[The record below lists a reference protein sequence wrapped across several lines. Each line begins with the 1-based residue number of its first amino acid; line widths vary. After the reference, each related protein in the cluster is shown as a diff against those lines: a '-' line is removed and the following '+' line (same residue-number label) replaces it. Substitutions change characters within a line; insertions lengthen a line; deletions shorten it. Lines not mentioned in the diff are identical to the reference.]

1 MNRRDRGAGR
11 GANMRWLMSL
21 AHMEPSPVSRWVAL
35 RAALAIGLPSA
46 VGLALDQSAAAAL
59 VALGALPAIT
69 GDNGGPYRNRAWSIG
84 FTVFGGALGY
94 LLGNLV
100 SGHGLLT
107 SGVMTLLVLIASLVG
122 TFNNI
127 AAVATL
133 QFAVYVI
140 VGASLTSP
148 LPAWLPSVLVGV
160 GGLFGLALTLS
171 GWVVNPVAPERA
183 AVALAYRKLAA
194 MFAAVGTSRTMV
206 ARRDMEAAMTTAYD
220 TVLAARG
227 RAAGPS
233 PRLARLAAQLQ
244 ACTPLTNVALALARA
259 GRALPPECARVMNRL
274 ADRVENDATPDP
286 SDDIATLRRAGMPE
300 LADALAQ
307 ALPLVQGAQAPNADP
322 LATLAPVRPR
332 TPWRVLV
339 RTYRPG
345 PTTVRY
351 LVRLG
356 LCLIA
361 AEAVAM
367 AASLPRSYWVPL
379 IVVVIFKPNF
389 GSVFA
394 RALQSCAGSVVGVA
408 ISATV
413 LAVDNNGIA
422 SLLTVAVLASLLPW
436 SIRRNY
442 GLFSA
447 ILVPILMLLIGALQP
462 GTWAIALA
470 RLVDVGVAA
479 GIVLVV
485 GYLPWIR
492 IERSNLDHAVS
503 AAMDTLAA
511 YLNTA
516 LQPAISDAPLSAAA
530 DTPSDPARSAAQLA
544 NVRTLRTTAYAR
556 LSDLRIAL
564 QRALSEPRLVSR
576 RALAWWPV
584 EVALERVANAISD
597 SALSRPAARAAGPAS
612 SASSASSASPADP
625 ARLARPANAA
635 EVGQLADALHR
646 MSVAVDQGDII
657 PTPPIT
663 VATPALADVAAEIES
678 LRAVLAGPDF
688 AATPRATAPKPTA
701 HQT

>member
-1 MNRRDRGAGR
+1 MFRSSLKHVARN
-11 GANMRWLMSL
+11 ANMRWLMSL

-69 GDNGGPYRNRAWSIG
+69 GDNGGPYRNRALSIG
-84 FTVFGGALGY
+84 ATVFGGALGY
-94 LLGNLV
+94 FLGTLIA
-100 SGHGLLT
+100 GHGLWT
-107 SGVMTLLVLIASLVG
+107 SAAMTLLVLAASLVG

-127 AAVATL
+127 AAVSTL
-133 QFAVYVI
+133 QFAAYVI
-140 VGASLTSP
+140 VGASLTST
-148 LPAWLPSVLVGV
+148 LPPWLPSVLVGA
-160 GGLFGLALTLS
+160 GGLFGLALTLT
-171 GWVVNPVAPERA
+171 GWVVHPTAPERA
-183 AVALAYRKLAA
+183 AVAMAYRKLAA
-194 MFAAVGTSRTMV
+194 MFAAIGTSHTMS

-220 TVLAARG
+220 TVLAAR
-227 RAAGPS
+227 RSAAGPS

-244 ACTPLTNVALALARA
+244 ACTPLTNTALELARA
-259 GRALPPECARVMNRL
+259 GRVLPRDCARVMNRL

-286 SDDIATLRRAGMPE
+286 REDIAALRHVDMAP

-307 ALPLVQGAQAPNADP
+307 VQPLLDGGALSEADAFAGLP
-322 LATLAPVRPR
+322 PARPR
-332 TPWRVLV
+332 TPWRVLA

-345 PTTVRY
+345 PTTLRY

-361 AEAVAM
+361 AEAVAL

-379 IVVVIFKPNF
+379 IVVVVFKPNF

-413 LAVDNNGIA
+413 LALDRNGIV
-422 SLLTVAVLASLLPW
+422 SLLTVAGLASLLPW
-436 SIRRNY
+436 SVRRNY

-447 ILVPILMLLIGALQP
+447 ILLPILMLLIGALQP
-462 GTWAIALA
+462 GSWPIALA
-470 RLVDVGVAA
+470 RLIDVAVAA
-479 GIVLVV
+479 GIVLLV

-492 IERSNLDHAVS
+492 IERGNLDNAVA

-511 YLNTA
+511 YLNTVF
-516 LQPAISDAPLSAAA
+516 QA
-530 DTPSDPARSAAQLA
+530 DPTSRHD
-544 NVRTLRTTAYAR
+544 LRASAYAR

-564 QRALSEPRLVSR
+564 QRGLSEPRLVSR

-597 SALSRPAARAAGPAS
+597 TAWSLHADQAAPSATELAQLAASLHQMSAAVAQGAAMPAAAIAS
-612 SASSASSASPADP
+612 TA
-625 ARLARPANAA
+625 
-635 EVGQLADALHR
+635 
-646 MSVAVDQGDII
+646 
-657 PTPPIT
+657 
-663 VATPALADVAAEIES
+663 PALRDVAAQIEA
-678 LRAVLAGPDF
+678 LRAALAGPDF
-688 AATPRATAPKPTA
+688 AAAPGKAIPDKPA
-701 HQT
+701 NQV

>member
-1 MNRRDRGAGR
+1 MSRPLTRHGAR

-35 RAALAIGLPSA
+35 RAALAIGLPCA
-46 VGLALDQSAAAAL
+46 VGLALGQGAAAAL

-69 GDNGGPYRNRAWSIG
+69 GDNGGPYRNRALSIG
-84 FTVFGGALGY
+84 CTVLGGALGY

-100 SGHGLLT
+100 AGHGLWT
-107 SGVMTLLVLIASLVG
+107 SAAMTVLVLIASLVG

-140 VGASLTSP
+140 VGSSLTST
-148 LPAWLPSVLVGV
+148 LPPWLPSVLVGT
-160 GGLFGLALTLS
+160 GGLFGLGLTLV
-171 GWVVNPVAPERA
+171 GWVINPIAPERA

-194 MFAAVGTSRTMV
+194 LFAAIGTSRTMI

-244 ACTPLTNVALALARA
+244 ACTPLTNAALALARA
-259 GRALPPECARVMNRL
+259 GRPLPPTCARVMNRL
-274 ADRVENDATPDP
+274 ADRVENDREPAPD
-286 SDDIATLRRAGMPE
+286 DDIAALRQAGMPQ

-307 ALPLVQGAQAPNADP
+307 ALPLMQGVKPADVDP
-322 LATLAPVRPR
+322 LDGLTPAPPR
-332 TPWRVLV
+332 TPWRVLA

-361 AEAVAM
+361 AEAVAL

-394 RALQSCAGSVVGVA
+394 RALQSCGGSVVGVA

-413 LAVDNNGIA
+413 LAVDQNGVA

-462 GTWAIALA
+462 GSWAIALA
-470 RLVDVGVAA
+470 RLIDVGVAA
-479 GIVLVV
+479 GIVLLV

-492 IERSNLDHAVS
+492 IERNNLDHAVS

-511 YLNTA
+511 YVNTVFQADAANRHA
-516 LQPAISDAPLSAAA
+516 LR
-530 DTPSDPARSAAQLA
+530 AR
-544 NVRTLRTTAYAR
+544 AYAS

-564 QRALSEPRLVSR
+564 QRGLSEPRLVSR

-584 EVALERVANAISD
+584 EVALERVANAVSD
-597 SALSRPAARAAGPAS
+597 TAWSLPPGQPAPTAAQVGL
-612 SASSASSASPADP
+612 
-625 ARLARPANAA
+625 LA
-635 EVGQLADALHR
+635 QALHAL
-646 MSVAVDQGDII
+646 SVAVANG
-657 PTPPIT
+657 TPPPDAAIT
-663 VATPALADVAAEIES
+663 APTPALADVAAEIEN
-678 LRAVLAGPDF
+678 LRAALTGPEF
-688 AATPRATAPKPTA
+688 AATTPGVRPPHPTS
-701 HQT
+701 HQV

>member
-1 MNRRDRGAGR
+1 MSRPLTRHGAR

-35 RAALAIGLPSA
+35 RAALAIGLPCA
-46 VGLALDQSAAAAL
+46 VGLALGQGAAAAL

-69 GDNGGPYRNRAWSIG
+69 GDNGGPYRNRALSIG
-84 FTVFGGALGY
+84 CTVLGGALGY

-100 SGHGLLT
+100 AGHGLWT
-107 SGVMTLLVLIASLVG
+107 SAAMTVLVLIASLVG

-140 VGASLTSP
+140 VGSSLTST
-148 LPAWLPSVLVGV
+148 LPPWLPSVLVGT
-160 GGLFGLALTLS
+160 GGLFGLGLTLV
-171 GWVVNPVAPERA
+171 GWVINPIAPERA

-194 MFAAVGTSRTMV
+194 LFAAIGTSRTMI

-244 ACTPLTNVALALARA
+244 ACTPLTNAALALARA
-259 GRALPPECARVMNRL
+259 GRPLPPTCARVMNHL
-274 ADRVENDATPDP
+274 ADRVENDREPAPD
-286 SDDIATLRRAGMPE
+286 DDIAALRQAGMPQ

-307 ALPLVQGAQAPNADP
+307 ALPLMQGVKPADVDP
-322 LATLAPVRPR
+322 LDGLTPAPPR
-332 TPWRVLV
+332 TPWRVLA

-361 AEAVAM
+361 AEAVAL

-394 RALQSCAGSVVGVA
+394 RALQSCGGSVVGVA

-413 LAVDNNGIA
+413 LAVDQNGVA

-462 GTWAIALA
+462 GSWAIALA
-470 RLVDVGVAA
+470 RLIDVGVAA
-479 GIVLVV
+479 GIVLLV

-492 IERSNLDHAVS
+492 IERNNLDHAVS

-511 YLNTA
+511 YVNTVFQADAANRHA
-516 LQPAISDAPLSAAA
+516 LR
-530 DTPSDPARSAAQLA
+530 AR
-544 NVRTLRTTAYAR
+544 AYAS

-564 QRALSEPRLVSR
+564 QRGLSEPRLVSR

-584 EVALERVANAISD
+584 EVALERVANAVSD
-597 SALSRPAARAAGPAS
+597 AAWSLPPGQPAPTAAQVGL
-612 SASSASSASPADP
+612 
-625 ARLARPANAA
+625 LA
-635 EVGQLADALHR
+635 QALHAL
-646 MSVAVDQGDII
+646 SVAVANG
-657 PTPPIT
+657 TPPPDAAIT
-663 VATPALADVAAEIES
+663 APTPALADVAAEIEN
-678 LRAVLAGPDF
+678 LRAALTGPEF
-688 AATPRATAPKPTA
+688 AATTPGARPPHPTS
-701 HQT
+701 HQV

>member
-1 MNRRDRGAGR
+1 MFRSSMKHAARGS
-11 GANMRWLMSL
+11 NMRWLMSL

-69 GDNGGPYRNRAWSIG
+69 GDNGGPYRNRALSIG
-84 FTVFGGALGY
+84 STVFGGALGY
-94 LLGNLV
+94 FLGTMI
-100 SGHGLLT
+100 SGHGLWT
-107 SGVMTLLVLIASLVG
+107 SAAMTLLVLAASLVG

-140 VGASLTSP
+140 VGSSLTST
-148 LPAWLPSVLVGV
+148 LPPWLPSVLVGA
-160 GGLFGLALTLS
+160 GGLFGLALTLT
-171 GWVVNPVAPERA
+171 GWVVNPIAPERA
-183 AVALAYRKLAA
+183 AVAMAYRKLAA
-194 MFAAVGTSRTMV
+194 MFAAIGTSRTMS
-206 ARRDMEAAMTTAYD
+206 ARRDMEAAMTSAYD

-227 RAAGPS
+227 GAAGPS

-244 ACTPLTNVALALARA
+244 ACTPLTNAALALARA
-259 GRALPPECARVMNRL
+259 GRVLPQDCARVMNRL

-286 SDDIATLRRAGMPE
+286 RDDIATLRQAGME
-300 LADALAQ
+300 QLADALAQ
-307 ALPLVQGAQAPNADP
+307 VQPLLDGGTLSEVDAFAGLPPA
-322 LATLAPVRPR
+322 RPR
-332 TPWRVLV
+332 TPWRVLA

-345 PTTVRY
+345 PTTLRY

-361 AEAVAM
+361 AEAVAL

-379 IVVVIFKPNF
+379 IVVVVFKPNF

-413 LAVDNNGIA
+413 LALDRNGIV
-422 SLLTVAVLASLLPW
+422 SLLTVAALASLLPW
-436 SIRRNY
+436 SVRRNY

-447 ILVPILMLLIGALQP
+447 ILLPILMLLIGALQP
-462 GTWAIALA
+462 GSWPIALA
-470 RLVDVGVAA
+470 RLIDVGVAA
-479 GIVLVV
+479 AIVLLV

-492 IERSNLDHAVS
+492 IERSNLDNAVA

-511 YLNTA
+511 YLNTVF
-516 LQPAISDAPLSAAA
+516 QA
-530 DTPSDPARSAAQLA
+530 DPNGRHD
-544 NVRTLRTTAYAR
+544 LRASAYAR

-564 QRALSEPRLVSR
+564 QRGLSEPRLVSR

-597 SALSRPAARAAGPAS
+597 TAWARPEDQAPPAAAELAQLAAS
-612 SASSASSASPADP
+612 LHQMSAAVAQGAAVPSAAIASP
-625 ARLARPANAA
+625 
-635 EVGQLADALHR
+635 
-646 MSVAVDQGDII
+646 S
-657 PTPPIT
+657 
-663 VATPALADVAAEIES
+663 PALRDVAAQLEA
-678 LRAVLAGPDF
+678 LRAALAGPDF
-688 AATPRATAPKPTA
+688 AAAPGKALPDKPA
-701 HQT
+701 NQV

>member
-1 MNRRDRGAGR
+1 MSRSFLTRGAR
-11 GANMRWLMSL
+11 SSNMRWLMSL

-69 GDNGGPYRNRAWSIG
+69 GDNGGPYRNRALSIG
-84 FTVFGGALGY
+84 STVFGGALGY

-100 SGHGLLT
+100 AGHGLWT
-107 SGVMTLLVLIASLVG
+107 SAAMTLLVLIASLIG

-140 VGASLTSP
+140 VGASLTST
-148 LPAWLPSVLVGV
+148 LPPWMPSVLVGA

-171 GWVVNPVAPERA
+171 GWVVNPIAPERA

-194 MFAAVGTSRTMV
+194 MFAAIGTSRTMV

-227 RAAGPS
+227 RAMGPS

-244 ACTPLTNVALALARA
+244 ACTPLTNAALALARA
-259 GRALPPECARVMNRL
+259 GRVLPPECARVMNRL
-274 ADRVENDATPDP
+274 ADRVENDAEPDP
-286 SDDIATLRRAGMPE
+286 GDDIAALRLANMPQ

-307 ALPLVQGAQAPNADP
+307 ALPLLDGAKPVNPDP
-322 LATLAPVRPR
+322 LAGLAPVRPR
-332 TPWRVLV
+332 TPWRVLA

-351 LVRLG
+351 LIRLA

-394 RALQSCAGSVVGVA
+394 RALQSCGGSVVGVA

-413 LAVDNNGIA
+413 LAVDQSGVA
-422 SLLTVAVLASLLPW
+422 SLLTVAALAALLPW

-462 GTWAIALA
+462 GTWTIALA

-503 AAMDTLAA
+503 ASMDTLAA
-511 YLNTA
+511 YLNTVFQA
-516 LQPAISDAPLSAAA
+516 
-530 DTPSDPARSAAQLA
+530 DPANRHD
-544 NVRTLRTTAYAR
+544 LRARAYAR

-564 QRALSEPRLVSR
+564 QRGLSEPRLVSR

-597 SALSRPAARAAGPAS
+597 TAWSWPEGQTPPS
-612 SASSASSASPADP
+612 
-625 ARLARPANAA
+625 AA
-635 EVGQLADALHR
+635 EVAQLADALHA
-646 MSVAVDQGDII
+646 MSVAVDQG
-657 PTPPIT
+657 
-663 VATPALADVAAEIES
+663 VATPVTAVTAPSPALADVAAEIEA

-688 AATPRATAPKPTA
+688 AAAPGAGAPKHPV
-701 HQT
+701 HQV

>member
-1 MNRRDRGAGR
+1 MSRPLTRHGAR

-35 RAALAIGLPSA
+35 RAALAIGLPCA
-46 VGLALDQSAAAAL
+46 VGLALGQGAAAAL

-69 GDNGGPYRNRAWSIG
+69 GDNGGPYRNRALSIG
-84 FTVFGGALGY
+84 CTVLGGALGY

-100 SGHGLLT
+100 AGHGLWT
-107 SGVMTLLVLIASLVG
+107 SAAMTVLVLIASLVG

-140 VGASLTSP
+140 VGSSLTST
-148 LPAWLPSVLVGV
+148 LPPWLPSVLVGT
-160 GGLFGLALTLS
+160 GGLFGLGLTLV
-171 GWVVNPVAPERA
+171 GWVINPIAPERA

-194 MFAAVGTSRTMV
+194 LFSAIGTSRTMI

-244 ACTPLTNVALALARA
+244 ACTPLTNAALALARA
-259 GRALPPECARVMNRL
+259 GRPLPPTCARVMNHL
-274 ADRVENDATPDP
+274 ADRVENDREPAPD
-286 SDDIATLRRAGMPE
+286 DDIAALRQAGMPQ

-307 ALPLVQGAQAPNADP
+307 ALPLMQGVKPADVDP
-322 LATLAPVRPR
+322 LDGLTPAPPR
-332 TPWRVLV
+332 TPWRVLA

-361 AEAVAM
+361 AEAVAL

-394 RALQSCAGSVVGVA
+394 RALQSCGGSVVGVA

-413 LAVDNNGIA
+413 LAVDQNGVA

-462 GTWAIALA
+462 GSWAIALA
-470 RLVDVGVAA
+470 RLIDVGVAA
-479 GIVLVV
+479 GIVLLV

-492 IERSNLDHAVS
+492 IERNNLDHAVS

-511 YLNTA
+511 YVNTVFQADAANRHA
-516 LQPAISDAPLSAAA
+516 LR
-530 DTPSDPARSAAQLA
+530 AR
-544 NVRTLRTTAYAR
+544 AYAS

-564 QRALSEPRLVSR
+564 QRGLSEPRLVSR

-584 EVALERVANAISD
+584 EVALERVANAVSD
-597 SALSRPAARAAGPAS
+597 TAWSLPPGQPAPTAAQVGL
-612 SASSASSASPADP
+612 
-625 ARLARPANAA
+625 LA
-635 EVGQLADALHR
+635 QALHAL
-646 MSVAVDQGDII
+646 SVAVANG
-657 PTPPIT
+657 TPPPDAAIT
-663 VATPALADVAAEIES
+663 APTPALADVAAEIEN
-678 LRAVLAGPDF
+678 LRAALTGPEF
-688 AATPRATAPKPTA
+688 AATTPGARLPHPTS
-701 HQT
+701 HQV

>member
-1 MNRRDRGAGR
+1 MSRPLTRHGAR

-35 RAALAIGLPSA
+35 RAALAIGLPCA
-46 VGLALDQSAAAAL
+46 VGLALGQGAAAAL

-69 GDNGGPYRNRAWSIG
+69 GDNGGPYRNRALSIG
-84 FTVFGGALGY
+84 CTVLGGALGY

-100 SGHGLLT
+100 AGHGLWT
-107 SGVMTLLVLIASLVG
+107 SAAMTVLVLIASLIG

-140 VGASLTSP
+140 VGSSLTST
-148 LPAWLPSVLVGV
+148 LPPWLPSVLVGT
-160 GGLFGLALTLS
+160 GGLFGLGLTLV
-171 GWVVNPVAPERA
+171 GWVINPIAPERA

-194 MFAAVGTSRTMV
+194 LFAAIGTSRTMI

-244 ACTPLTNVALALARA
+244 ACTPLTNAALALARA
-259 GRALPPECARVMNRL
+259 GRPLPPTCARVMNHL
-274 ADRVENDATPDP
+274 ADRVENDREPAPD
-286 SDDIATLRRAGMPE
+286 DDIAALRQAGMPQ

-307 ALPLVQGAQAPNADP
+307 ALPLMQGVKPADVDP
-322 LATLAPVRPR
+322 LDGLTPAPPR
-332 TPWRVLV
+332 TPWRVLA

-361 AEAVAM
+361 AEAVAL

-394 RALQSCAGSVVGVA
+394 RALQSCGGSVVGVA

-413 LAVDNNGIA
+413 LAVDQNGVA

-462 GTWAIALA
+462 GSWAIALA
-470 RLVDVGVAA
+470 RLIDVGVAA
-479 GIVLVV
+479 GIVLLV

-492 IERSNLDHAVS
+492 IERNNLDHAVS

-511 YLNTA
+511 YVNTVFQADAANRHA
-516 LQPAISDAPLSAAA
+516 LR
-530 DTPSDPARSAAQLA
+530 AR
-544 NVRTLRTTAYAR
+544 AYAS

-564 QRALSEPRLVSR
+564 QRGLSEPRLVSR

-584 EVALERVANAISD
+584 EVALERVANAVSD
-597 SALSRPAARAAGPAS
+597 TAWSLPPGQPAPTAAQVGL
-612 SASSASSASPADP
+612 
-625 ARLARPANAA
+625 LA
-635 EVGQLADALHR
+635 QALHAL
-646 MSVAVDQGDII
+646 SVAVANG
-657 PTPPIT
+657 TPPPDAAIT
-663 VATPALADVAAEIES
+663 APTPALADVAAEIEN
-678 LRAVLAGPDF
+678 LRAALTGPEF
-688 AATPRATAPKPTA
+688 AVTTPGVRPPHPTS
-701 HQT
+701 HQV

>member
-1 MNRRDRGAGR
+1 MKHLARGS
-11 GANMRWLMSL
+11 NMRWLMSL

-69 GDNGGPYRNRAWSIG
+69 GDNGGPYRNRALSIG
-84 FTVFGGALGY
+84 STVFGGALGY
-94 LLGNLV
+94 FLGVLV
-100 SGHGLLT
+100 AGHGLWT
-107 SGVMTLLVLIASLVG
+107 SAAMTLLVLAASLVG

-140 VGASLTSP
+140 VGASLTTT
-148 LPAWLPSVLVGV
+148 LPPWLPSVLVGA

-171 GWVVNPVAPERA
+171 GWVVNPIAPERA
-183 AVALAYRKLAA
+183 AVAMAYRKLAA
-194 MFAAVGTSRTMV
+194 MFAAIGTSRTMS

-220 TVLAARG
+220 TVLAAR
-227 RAAGPS
+227 RAAAGPS

-244 ACTPLTNVALALARA
+244 ACTPLTNAALALARA
-259 GRALPPECARVMNRL
+259 GRALPRDCARVMNRL

-286 SDDIATLRRAGMPE
+286 REDIATLRQAGMDQ
-300 LADALAQ
+300 LADALTQVQPLLDGGKLSEAD
-307 ALPLVQGAQAPNADP
+307 AFAGLPPA
-322 LATLAPVRPR
+322 RPR
-332 TPWRVLV
+332 TPWRVLA

-345 PTTVRY
+345 PTTLRY

-356 LCLIA
+356 LCLVA
-361 AEAVAM
+361 AEAVAL

-379 IVVVIFKPNF
+379 IVVVVFKPNF

-413 LAVDNNGIA
+413 LALDRNGIV
-422 SLLTVAVLASLLPW
+422 SLLTVAALASLLPW
-436 SIRRNY
+436 SVRRNY

-447 ILVPILMLLIGALQP
+447 ILLPILMLLIGALQP
-462 GTWAIALA
+462 GSWPIALA
-470 RLVDVGVAA
+470 RLIDVGVAA
-479 GIVLVV
+479 GIVLLV

-492 IERSNLDHAVS
+492 IERGNLDNAVA

-511 YLNTA
+511 YLNTVFQA
-516 LQPAISDAPLSAAA
+516 
-530 DTPSDPARSAAQLA
+530 DPASRHD
-544 NVRTLRTTAYAR
+544 LRASAYAR

-564 QRALSEPRLVSR
+564 QRGLSEPRLVSH

-597 SALSRPAARAAGPAS
+597 TAWSLPAGQPAPTPAELAQLAASLHQMSAAVAQGEAMPSAAI
-612 SASSASSASPADP
+612 ASP
-625 ARLARPANAA
+625 
-635 EVGQLADALHR
+635 
-646 MSVAVDQGDII
+646 S
-657 PTPPIT
+657 
-663 VATPALADVAAEIES
+663 PALRDVAAQLEA
-678 LRAVLAGPDF
+678 LRAALAGPDF
-688 AATPRATAPKPTA
+688 AAEPGKAAPDKSPN
-701 HQT
+701 QV

>member
-1 MNRRDRGAGR
+1 VSRPLTRHGAR

-35 RAALAIGLPSA
+35 RAALAIGLPCA
-46 VGLALDQSAAAAL
+46 VGLALGQGAAAAL

-69 GDNGGPYRNRAWSIG
+69 GDNGGPYRNRALSIG
-84 FTVFGGALGY
+84 CTVLGGALGY

-100 SGHGLLT
+100 AGHGLWT
-107 SGVMTLLVLIASLVG
+107 SAAMTVLVLIASLIG

-140 VGASLTSP
+140 VGSSLTST
-148 LPAWLPSVLVGV
+148 LPPWLPSVLVGT
-160 GGLFGLALTLS
+160 GGLFGLGLTLV
-171 GWVVNPVAPERA
+171 GWVINPIAPERA

-194 MFAAVGTSRTMV
+194 LFAAIGTSRTMI

-244 ACTPLTNVALALARA
+244 ACTPLTNAALALARA
-259 GRALPPECARVMNRL
+259 GRPLPPTCARVMNRL
-274 ADRVENDATPDP
+274 ADRVENDREPAPD
-286 SDDIATLRRAGMPE
+286 DDIAALRQAGMPQ

-307 ALPLVQGAQAPNADP
+307 ALPLMQGVKPADVDP
-322 LATLAPVRPR
+322 LDGLTPAPPR
-332 TPWRVLV
+332 TPWRVLA

-361 AEAVAM
+361 AEAVAL

-394 RALQSCAGSVVGVA
+394 RALQSCGGSVVGVA

-413 LAVDNNGIA
+413 LAVDQNGVA

-462 GTWAIALA
+462 GSWAIALA
-470 RLVDVGVAA
+470 RLIDVGVAA
-479 GIVLVV
+479 GIVLLV

-492 IERSNLDHAVS
+492 IERNNLDHAVS

-511 YLNTA
+511 YVNTVFQADAANRHA
-516 LQPAISDAPLSAAA
+516 LR
-530 DTPSDPARSAAQLA
+530 AR
-544 NVRTLRTTAYAR
+544 AYAS

-564 QRALSEPRLVSR
+564 QRGLSEPRLVSR

-584 EVALERVANAISD
+584 EVALERVANAVSD
-597 SALSRPAARAAGPAS
+597 TAWSLPPGQPAPTAAQVGL
-612 SASSASSASPADP
+612 
-625 ARLARPANAA
+625 LA
-635 EVGQLADALHR
+635 QALHAL
-646 MSVAVDQGDII
+646 SVAVANG
-657 PTPPIT
+657 TPPPDAAIT
-663 VATPALADVAAEIES
+663 APTPALADVAAEIEN
-678 LRAVLAGPDF
+678 LRAALTGPEF
-688 AATPRATAPKPTA
+688 AVTTPGVRPPHPTS
-701 HQT
+701 HQV

>member
-1 MNRRDRGAGR
+1 MFRSSLKHAARN
-11 GANMRWLMSL
+11 ANMRWLMSL

-69 GDNGGPYRNRAWSIG
+69 GDNGGPYRNRALSIG
-84 FTVFGGALGY
+84 ATVFGGALGY
-94 LLGNLV
+94 FLGTLIA
-100 SGHGLLT
+100 GHGLWT
-107 SGVMTLLVLIASLVG
+107 SAAMTLLVLAASLVG

-127 AAVATL
+127 AAVSTL
-133 QFAVYVI
+133 QFAAYVI
-140 VGASLTSP
+140 VGASLTST
-148 LPAWLPSVLVGV
+148 LPPWLPSVLVGA
-160 GGLFGLALTLS
+160 GGLFGLALTLT
-171 GWVVNPVAPERA
+171 GWVVHPTAPERA
-183 AVALAYRKLAA
+183 AVAMAYRKLAA
-194 MFAAVGTSRTMV
+194 MFAAIGTSHTMS

-220 TVLAARG
+220 TVLAAR
-227 RAAGPS
+227 RSAAGPS

-244 ACTPLTNVALALARA
+244 ACTPLTNTALELARA
-259 GRALPPECARVMNRL
+259 GRVLPRDCARVMNRL

-286 SDDIATLRRAGMPE
+286 REDIAALRHVDMAP

-307 ALPLVQGAQAPNADP
+307 VQPLLDGGALSEADAFAGLP
-322 LATLAPVRPR
+322 PARPR
-332 TPWRVLV
+332 TPWRVLA

-345 PTTVRY
+345 PTTLRY

-361 AEAVAM
+361 AEAVAL

-379 IVVVIFKPNF
+379 IVVVVFKPNF

-413 LAVDNNGIA
+413 LALDRNGIV
-422 SLLTVAVLASLLPW
+422 SLLTVAGLASLLPW
-436 SIRRNY
+436 SVRRNY

-447 ILVPILMLLIGALQP
+447 ILLPILMLLIGALQP
-462 GTWAIALA
+462 GSWPIALA
-470 RLVDVGVAA
+470 RLIDVAVAA
-479 GIVLVV
+479 GIVLLV

-492 IERSNLDHAVS
+492 IERGNLDNAVA

-511 YLNTA
+511 YLNTVF
-516 LQPAISDAPLSAAA
+516 QA
-530 DTPSDPARSAAQLA
+530 DPTSRHD
-544 NVRTLRTTAYAR
+544 LRASAYAR

-564 QRALSEPRLVSR
+564 QRGLSEPRLVSR

-597 SALSRPAARAAGPAS
+597 TAWSLPADQAAPSAAELAQLAASLHQMSAAVAQGAAMPAAAI
-612 SASSASSASPADP
+612 ASPA
-625 ARLARPANAA
+625 
-635 EVGQLADALHR
+635 
-646 MSVAVDQGDII
+646 
-657 PTPPIT
+657 
-663 VATPALADVAAEIES
+663 PALRDVAAQIEA
-678 LRAVLAGPDF
+678 LRAALAGPDF
-688 AATPRATAPKPTA
+688 AAAPGKAIPDKPA
-701 HQT
+701 NQV

>member
-1 MNRRDRGAGR
+1 MSRPLNRRGAR
-11 GANMRWLMSL
+11 TSNMRWLMSL

-69 GDNGGPYRNRAWSIG
+69 GDNGGPYRNRALSIG
-84 FTVFGGALGY
+84 STVFGGALGY

-100 SGHGLLT
+100 AGHGLLT
-107 SGVMTLLVLIASLVG
+107 SAAMTVLVLIASLVG

-148 LPAWLPSVLVGV
+148 LPPWMPSLLVGV

-171 GWVVNPVAPERA
+171 GWVVNPIAPERA

-194 MFAAVGTSRTMV
+194 MFAAIGTSRTMA

-233 PRLARLAAQLQ
+233 PRLSRLAAQLQ
-244 ACTPLTNVALALARA
+244 ACTPLTNAALSLARA
-259 GRALPPECARVMNRL
+259 GRVLPPACARVMNRL
-274 ADRVENDATPDP
+274 ADRVENDADPDP
-286 SDDIATLRRAGMPE
+286 GDDIAALRRADMPQ

-307 ALPLVQGAQAPNADP
+307 ALPLLDGAKPPDTDP
-322 LATLAPVRPR
+322 LSALTPVRPR

-351 LVRLG
+351 LIRLG
-356 LCLIA
+356 LCLVA
-361 AEAVAM
+361 AEAVAL

-394 RALQSCAGSVVGVA
+394 RALQSCGGSVVGVA

-413 LAVDNNGIA
+413 LAVDRSGIA
-422 SLLTVAVLASLLPW
+422 SLLTVALLASLLPW

-479 GIVLVV
+479 GIVLLV

-492 IERSNLDHAVS
+492 IERHNLDHAVS

-511 YLNTA
+511 YLNTVFQA
-516 LQPAISDAPLSAAA
+516 TPASRHS
-530 DTPSDPARSAAQLA
+530 
-544 NVRTLRTTAYAR
+544 LRASAYAR

-564 QRALSEPRLVSR
+564 QRGLSEPRLVSR

-597 SALSRPAARAAGPAS
+597 TAWSLPAGQAAPSAAQVAA
-612 SASSASSASPADP
+612 
-625 ARLARPANAA
+625 LA
-635 EVGQLADALHR
+635 EMLHA
-646 MSVAVDQGDII
+646 MSVAVEHGAPVSADAI
-657 PTPPIT
+657 TPPS
-663 VATPALADVAAEIES
+663 PALADVAAEIEA
-678 LRAVLAGPDF
+678 LRATLAGPDF
-688 AATPRATAPKPTA
+688 AAAPGAGAPKPPI
-701 HQT
+701 HQV

>member
-1 MNRRDRGAGR
+1 MSRPSMTPGAR
-11 GANMRWLMSL
+11 SSNMRWLMSL
-21 AHMEPSPVSRWVAL
+21 THMEPSPVSPWVML

-46 VGLALDQSAAAAL
+46 VGMALDQSAAAAL

-69 GDNGGPYRNRAWSIG
+69 GDNGGPYRNRALSIG
-84 FTVFGGALGY
+84 STVFGGALGY
-94 LLGNLV
+94 LLGNLAA
-100 SGHGLLT
+100 GHGLWT
-107 SGVMTLLVLIASLVG
+107 SAAMMLMVLAASLVG

-133 QFAVYVI
+133 QFATYVI
-140 VGASLTSP
+140 VGSSLTP
-148 LPAWLPSVLVGV
+148 TLPAWLPPVLVGA
-160 GGLFGLALTLS
+160 GGLFGLTLTLT
-171 GWVVNPVAPERA
+171 GWIVNPIAPERA
-183 AVALAYRKLAA
+183 AVAQAYRKLAA
-194 MFAAVGTSRTMV
+194 MFAATGTSRIMI
-206 ARRDMEAAMTTAYD
+206 ARRDMEAAMTSAYD

-244 ACTPLTNVALALARA
+244 ACTPLTNAALELARA
-259 GRALPPECARVMNRL
+259 GRVLPAECARVMNHL
-274 ADRVENDATPDP
+274 ADRVENDAEPDAR
-286 SDDIATLRRAGMPE
+286 DDIAALRQAGMPE

-307 ALPLVQGAQAPNADP
+307 AQPLLDGAKPSEADVF
-322 LATLAPVRPR
+322 ATLKPARPR
-332 TPWRVLV
+332 TPWRVLA

-351 LVRLG
+351 LLRLG
-356 LCLIA
+356 LCLAA
-361 AEAVAM
+361 AEAVAL

-379 IVVVIFKPNF
+379 IVVVVFKPNF

-413 LAVDNNGIA
+413 LALDRGGIA
-422 SLLTVAVLASLLPW
+422 SLLTVAALASLLPW

-447 ILVPILMLLIGALQP
+447 ILLPILMLLIGALQP
-462 GTWAIALA
+462 GSWPIALA

-479 GIVLVV
+479 AIVLLV

-503 AAMDTLAA
+503 AAMSTLAA
-511 YLNTA
+511 YLNTVFQA
-516 LQPAISDAPLSAAA
+516 
-530 DTPSDPARSAAQLA
+530 DPASRHD
-544 NVRTLRTTAYAR
+544 LRARAYAR

-564 QRALSEPRLVSR
+564 QRGLSEPRLVSR

-597 SALSRPAARAAGPAS
+597 TAWSLPAGQPAPTAAQVAQLAGALAGIAAAVEHGAPM
-612 SASSASSASPADP
+612 PAD
-625 ARLARPANAA
+625 AIAA
-635 EVGQLADALHR
+635 
-646 MSVAVDQGDII
+646 
-657 PTPPIT
+657 P
-663 VATPALADVAAEIES
+663 TPALRDVAAEIET
-678 LRAVLAGPDF
+678 LRATLAGPDF
-688 AATPRATAPKPTA
+688 AAAPGRATPTTTVN
-701 HQT
+701 QV

>member
-1 MNRRDRGAGR
+1 
-11 GANMRWLMSL
+11 MRWLMSL

-35 RAALAIGLPSA
+35 RAALAIGLPCA
-46 VGLALDQSAAAAL
+46 VGLALGQGAAAAL

-69 GDNGGPYRNRAWSIG
+69 GDNGGPYRNRALSIG
-84 FTVFGGALGY
+84 CTVLGGALGY

-100 SGHGLLT
+100 AGHGLWT
-107 SGVMTLLVLIASLVG
+107 SAAMTVLVLIASLIG

-140 VGASLTSP
+140 VGSSLTST
-148 LPAWLPSVLVGV
+148 LPPWLPSVLVGT
-160 GGLFGLALTLS
+160 GGLFGLGLTLV
-171 GWVVNPVAPERA
+171 GWVINPIAPERA

-194 MFAAVGTSRTMV
+194 LFAAIGTSRTMI

-244 ACTPLTNVALALARA
+244 ACTPLTNAALALARA
-259 GRALPPECARVMNRL
+259 GRPVPPTCARVMNHL
-274 ADRVENDATPDP
+274 ADRVENDREPAPD
-286 SDDIATLRRAGMPE
+286 DDIAALRQAGMPQ

-307 ALPLVQGAQAPNADP
+307 ALPLMQGVKPADVDP
-322 LATLAPVRPR
+322 LDGLTPAPPR
-332 TPWRVLV
+332 TPWRVLA

-361 AEAVAM
+361 AEAVAL

-394 RALQSCAGSVVGVA
+394 RALQSCGGSVVGVA

-413 LAVDNNGIA
+413 LAVDQNGVA

-462 GTWAIALA
+462 GSWAIALA
-470 RLVDVGVAA
+470 RLIDVGVAA
-479 GIVLVV
+479 GIVLLV

-492 IERSNLDHAVS
+492 IERNNLDHAVS

-511 YLNTA
+511 YVNTVFQADAANRHA
-516 LQPAISDAPLSAAA
+516 LR
-530 DTPSDPARSAAQLA
+530 AR
-544 NVRTLRTTAYAR
+544 AYAS

-564 QRALSEPRLVSR
+564 QRGLSEPRLVSR

-584 EVALERVANAISD
+584 EVALERVANAVSD
-597 SALSRPAARAAGPAS
+597 TAWSLPPGQPAPTAAQVGL
-612 SASSASSASPADP
+612 
-625 ARLARPANAA
+625 LA
-635 EVGQLADALHR
+635 QALHAL
-646 MSVAVDQGDII
+646 SVAVANG
-657 PTPPIT
+657 TPPPDAAIT
-663 VATPALADVAAEIES
+663 APTPALADVAAEIEN
-678 LRAVLAGPDF
+678 LRAALTGPEF
-688 AATPRATAPKPTA
+688 AATTPGVRPPHPTS
-701 HQT
+701 HQV

>member
-1 MNRRDRGAGR
+1 MNRGAR
-11 GANMRWLMSL
+11 TSNMRWLMSL

-35 RAALAIGLPSA
+35 RAALAIGLPA
-46 VGLALDQSAAAAL
+46 AAGLALDQSAAAAL
-59 VALGALPAIT
+59 VSLGALPAIT
-69 GDNGGPYRNRAWSIG
+69 GDNGGPYRNRALSIG
-84 FTVFGGALGY
+84 STVFGGALGY
-94 LLGNLV
+94 LLGNLI
-100 SGHGLLT
+100 SGHGLWT
-107 SGVMTLLVLIASLVG
+107 AGAMTLLVLAASLVG

-140 VGASLTSP
+140 VGASLTSS
-148 LPAWLPSVLVGV
+148 LPPWLPSVLVGA

-171 GWVVNPVAPERA
+171 GWVVNPIAPERA
-183 AVALAYRKLAA
+183 AVAMAYRKLAA
-194 MFAAVGTSRTMV
+194 MFAAIGTSRTMA

-220 TVLAARG
+220 TVLAARR

-244 ACTPLTNVALALARA
+244 ACTPLTNAALALARA
-259 GRALPPECARVMNRL
+259 GRVLPPDCARR
-274 ADRVENDATPDP
+274 RVD
-286 SDDIATLRRAGMPE
+286 MPQ

-307 ALPLVQGAQAPNADP
+307 VQPLLDGGKLSEADAFAGLPPA
-322 LATLAPVRPR
+322 RPR
-332 TPWRVLV
+332 TPWRVLA

-361 AEAVAM
+361 AEAVAR
-367 AASLPRSYWVPL
+367 AAALPRSYWVPL
-379 IVVVIFKPNF
+379 IVVVVFKPNF

-394 RALQSCAGSVVGVA
+394 RALQSCAGSVIGVA

-413 LAVDNNGIA
+413 LALDRNGIV
-422 SLLTVAVLASLLPW
+422 SLLTVAGLASLLPW

-447 ILVPILMLLIGALQP
+447 ILLPILMLLIGALQP
-462 GTWAIALA
+462 GSWPIALA
-470 RLVDVGVAA
+470 RLIDVGVAA
-479 GIVLVV
+479 AVVLLV

-492 IERSNLDHAVS
+492 IERSNLDNAVA

-511 YLNTA
+511 YLNTVFQA
-516 LQPAISDAPLSAAA
+516 
-530 DTPSDPARSAAQLA
+530 DPASRHG
-544 NVRTLRTTAYAR
+544 LRASAYAR

-564 QRALSEPRLVSR
+564 QRGLSEPRLVSR

-597 SALSRPAARAAGPAS
+597 TAWST
-612 SASSASSASPADP
+612 PADQVP
-625 ARLARPANAA
+625 PSAA
-635 EVGQLADALHR
+635 QLGQLAASLHA
-646 MSVAVDQGDII
+646 MSVAVAQGS
-657 PTPPIT
+657 PMPPAAI
-663 VATPALADVAAEIES
+663 ASPSPALRDVAAQIET
-678 LRAVLAGPDF
+678 LRAALAGPDF
-688 AATPRATAPKPTA
+688 AAAPFRAAPDKPA
-701 HQT
+701 NQV

>member
-1 MNRRDRGAGR
+1 MKPAVFRSKIAR
-11 GANMRWLMSL
+11 GANMRWLMNL

-35 RAALAIGLPSA
+35 RAALAIGLPTA
-46 VGLALDQSAAAAL
+46 VGLALEQSGPAAL

-69 GDNGGPYRNRAWSIG
+69 GDNGGPYRNRALSIG
-84 FTVFGGALGY
+84 CTVFGGALGY

-100 SGHGLLT
+100 AGHGLWT
-107 SGVMTLLVLIASLVG
+107 AAAMTVLVLVASLVG

-140 VGASLTSP
+140 VGSSLTST
-148 LPAWLPSVLVGV
+148 LPPWLPSVLVGM
-160 GGLFGLALTLS
+160 GGLFGLALTLV
-171 GWVVNPVAPERA
+171 GWVVHPIAPERA
-183 AVALAYRKLAA
+183 AVALVYRKLAA
-194 MFAAVGTSRTMV
+194 LLAAIGTSRTMV

-233 PRLARLAAQLQ
+233 PRLARLVAQLQ
-244 ACTPLTNVALALARA
+244 ACTPLANTALTLARA
-259 GRALPPECARVMNRL
+259 GRVLPPACARVMNHL
-274 ADRVENDATPDP
+274 ADRVEHDQTPAP
-286 SDDIATLRRAGMPE
+286 GDDIAALRQAGMPE

-307 ALPLVQGAQAPNADP
+307 AEPLLTGAKTPDADP
-322 LATLAPVRPR
+322 AALLAPVPPR
-332 TPWRVLV
+332 TPWRVLA

-351 LVRLG
+351 LIRLG
-356 LCLIA
+356 LCLVA
-361 AEAVAM
+361 AEAVAL

-394 RALQSCAGSVVGVA
+394 RALQSCGGSVVGVA

-413 LAVDNNGIA
+413 LAVDQNGIA
-422 SLLTVAVLASLLPW
+422 SVLTVAALAALLPW

-470 RLVDVGVAA
+470 RLLDVGVAA
-479 GIVLVV
+479 GIVLLV

-492 IERSNLDHAVS
+492 IERNNLDHAV
-503 AAMDTLAA
+503 ATAMDTLAA
-511 YLNTA
+511 YVNTVFQA
-516 LQPAISDAPLSAAA
+516 
-530 DTPSDPARSAAQLA
+530 DPAKRHA
-544 NVRTLRTTAYAR
+544 LRARAYAS

-564 QRALSEPRLVSR
+564 QRGLSEPRLVSR

-584 EVALERVANAISD
+584 EVALERVANTVSD
-597 SALSRPAARAAGPAS
+597 TAWSL
-612 SASSASSASPADP
+612 PADQP
-625 ARLARPANAA
+625 TPSAA
-635 EVGQLADALHR
+635 EVGQLAHALHAL
-646 MSVAVDQGDII
+646 SVAVAEGAA
-657 PTPPIT
+657 PP
-663 VATPALADVAAEIES
+663 VAAIAAPSPALADVAAEIEN
-678 LRAVLAGPDF
+678 LRAVLAGPEF
-688 AATPRATAPKPTA
+688 AAAPLAALPKRRSTHPLTPPPN
-701 HQT
+701 QV

>member
-1 MNRRDRGAGR
+1 MSRSFLTRGAR
-11 GANMRWLMSL
+11 SSNMRWLMSL

-69 GDNGGPYRNRAWSIG
+69 GDNGGPYRNRALSIG
-84 FTVFGGALGY
+84 STVFGGALGY

-100 SGHGLLT
+100 AGQGLWT
-107 SGVMTLLVLIASLVG
+107 SAAMTLLVLIASLIG

-140 VGASLTSP
+140 VGASLTST
-148 LPAWLPSVLVGV
+148 LPPWMPSVLVGA

-171 GWVVNPVAPERA
+171 GWVVNPIAPERA

-194 MFAAVGTSRTMV
+194 MFAAIGTSRTMV

-227 RAAGPS
+227 RAMGPS

-244 ACTPLTNVALALARA
+244 ACTPLTNAALALARA
-259 GRALPPECARVMNRL
+259 GRVLPPECARVMNRL
-274 ADRVENDATPDP
+274 ADRVENDAEPDP
-286 SDDIATLRRAGMPE
+286 GDDIAALRLANMPQ

-307 ALPLVQGAQAPNADP
+307 ALPLLDGAKPVNPDP
-322 LATLAPVRPR
+322 LAGLAPVRPR
-332 TPWRVLV
+332 TPWRVLA

-351 LVRLG
+351 LIRLA

-394 RALQSCAGSVVGVA
+394 RALQSCGGSVVGVA

-413 LAVDNNGIA
+413 LAVDQSGVA
-422 SLLTVAVLASLLPW
+422 SLLTVAALAALLPW

-462 GTWAIALA
+462 GTWTIALA

-503 AAMDTLAA
+503 ASMDTLAA
-511 YLNTA
+511 YLNTVFQA
-516 LQPAISDAPLSAAA
+516 
-530 DTPSDPARSAAQLA
+530 DPANRHD
-544 NVRTLRTTAYAR
+544 LRARAYAR

-564 QRALSEPRLVSR
+564 QRGLSEPRLVSR

-597 SALSRPAARAAGPAS
+597 TAWSWPEGQTPPS
-612 SASSASSASPADP
+612 
-625 ARLARPANAA
+625 AA
-635 EVGQLADALHR
+635 EVAQLADALHA
-646 MSVAVDQGDII
+646 MSVAVDQG
-657 PTPPIT
+657 
-663 VATPALADVAAEIES
+663 VAMPVTAVTAPSPALADVAAEIEA

-688 AATPRATAPKPTA
+688 AAAPGAGAPKHPV
-701 HQT
+701 HQV

>member
-1 MNRRDRGAGR
+1 
-11 GANMRWLMSL
+11 MRWLMSL

-35 RAALAIGLPSA
+35 RAALAIGLPCA
-46 VGLALDQSAAAAL
+46 VGLALGQGAAAAL

-69 GDNGGPYRNRAWSIG
+69 GDNGGPYRNRALSIG
-84 FTVFGGALGY
+84 CTVLGGALGY

-100 SGHGLLT
+100 AGYGLWT
-107 SGVMTLLVLIASLVG
+107 SAAMTVLVLIASLVG

-140 VGASLTSP
+140 VGSSLTST
-148 LPAWLPSVLVGV
+148 LPPWLPSVLVGT
-160 GGLFGLALTLS
+160 GGLFGLGLTLV
-171 GWVVNPVAPERA
+171 GWVINPIAPERA

-194 MFAAVGTSRTMV
+194 LFAAIGTSRTMI

-244 ACTPLTNVALALARA
+244 ACTPLTNAALALARA
-259 GRALPPECARVMNRL
+259 GRPLPPTCARVMNRL
-274 ADRVENDATPDP
+274 ADRVENDREPAPD
-286 SDDIATLRRAGMPE
+286 DDIAALRQAGMPQ

-307 ALPLVQGAQAPNADP
+307 ALPLMQGVKPADVDP
-322 LATLAPVRPR
+322 LDGLTPAPPR
-332 TPWRVLV
+332 TPWRVLA

-361 AEAVAM
+361 AEAVAL

-394 RALQSCAGSVVGVA
+394 RALQSCGGSVVGVA

-413 LAVDNNGIA
+413 LAVDQNGVA

-462 GTWAIALA
+462 GSWAIALA
-470 RLVDVGVAA
+470 RLIDVGVAA
-479 GIVLVV
+479 GIVLLV

-492 IERSNLDHAVS
+492 IERNNLDHAVS

-511 YLNTA
+511 YVNTVFQADAANRHA
-516 LQPAISDAPLSAAA
+516 LR
-530 DTPSDPARSAAQLA
+530 AR
-544 NVRTLRTTAYAR
+544 AYAS

-564 QRALSEPRLVSR
+564 QRGLSEPRLVSR

-584 EVALERVANAISD
+584 EVALERVANAVSD
-597 SALSRPAARAAGPAS
+597 TAWSLPPGQPAPTAAQVGL
-612 SASSASSASPADP
+612 
-625 ARLARPANAA
+625 LA
-635 EVGQLADALHR
+635 QALHAL
-646 MSVAVDQGDII
+646 SVAVANG
-657 PTPPIT
+657 TPPPDAAIT
-663 VATPALADVAAEIES
+663 APTPALADVAAEIEN
-678 LRAVLAGPDF
+678 LRAALTGPEF
-688 AATPRATAPKPTA
+688 AATTPGVRPPHPTS
-701 HQT
+701 HQV

>member
-1 MNRRDRGAGR
+1 MSRPLTRHGAR

-35 RAALAIGLPSA
+35 RAALAIGLPCA
-46 VGLALDQSAAAAL
+46 VGLALGQGAAAAL

-69 GDNGGPYRNRAWSIG
+69 GDNGGPYRNRALSIG
-84 FTVFGGALGY
+84 CTVLGGALGY

-100 SGHGLLT
+100 AGHGLWT
-107 SGVMTLLVLIASLVG
+107 SAAMTVLVLIASLVG

-140 VGASLTSP
+140 VGSSLTST
-148 LPAWLPSVLVGV
+148 LPPWLPSVLVGT
-160 GGLFGLALTLS
+160 GGLFGLGLTLV
-171 GWVVNPVAPERA
+171 GWVINPIAPERA
-183 AVALAYRKLAA
+183 AVALAYRKLAVL
-194 MFAAVGTSRTMV
+194 FAAIGTSRTMI

-244 ACTPLTNVALALARA
+244 ACTPLTNAALALARA
-259 GRALPPECARVMNRL
+259 GRPLPPTCARVMNRL
-274 ADRVENDATPDP
+274 ADRVENDREPAPD
-286 SDDIATLRRAGMPE
+286 DDIAALRQAGMPQ

-307 ALPLVQGAQAPNADP
+307 ALPLMQGVKPADVDP
-322 LATLAPVRPR
+322 LDGLTPAPPR
-332 TPWRVLV
+332 TPWRVLA

-361 AEAVAM
+361 AEAVAL

-394 RALQSCAGSVVGVA
+394 RALQSCGGSVVGVA

-413 LAVDNNGIA
+413 LAVDQNGVA

-462 GTWAIALA
+462 GSWAIALA
-470 RLVDVGVAA
+470 RLIDVGVAA
-479 GIVLVV
+479 GIVLLV

-492 IERSNLDHAVS
+492 IERNNLDHAVS

-511 YLNTA
+511 YVNTVFQADAANRHA
-516 LQPAISDAPLSAAA
+516 LR
-530 DTPSDPARSAAQLA
+530 AR
-544 NVRTLRTTAYAR
+544 AYAS

-564 QRALSEPRLVSR
+564 QRGLSEPRLVSR

-584 EVALERVANAISD
+584 EVALERVANAVSD
-597 SALSRPAARAAGPAS
+597 TAWSLPPGQPAPTAAQVGL
-612 SASSASSASPADP
+612 
-625 ARLARPANAA
+625 LA
-635 EVGQLADALHR
+635 QALHAL
-646 MSVAVDQGDII
+646 SVAVANG
-657 PTPPIT
+657 TPPPDAAIT
-663 VATPALADVAAEIES
+663 APTPALADVAAEIEN
-678 LRAVLAGPDF
+678 LRAALTGPEF
-688 AATPRATAPKPTA
+688 AATTPGARPPHPTS
-701 HQT
+701 HQV

>member
-1 MNRRDRGAGR
+1 MSRSFLTRGAR
-11 GANMRWLMSL
+11 SSNMRWLMSL

-69 GDNGGPYRNRAWSIG
+69 GDNGGPYRNRALSIG
-84 FTVFGGALGY
+84 STVFGGALGY

-100 SGHGLLT
+100 AGHGLWT
-107 SGVMTLLVLIASLVG
+107 SAAMTLLVLIASLIG

-140 VGASLTSP
+140 VGASLTST
-148 LPAWLPSVLVGV
+148 LPPWMPSVLVGA

-171 GWVVNPVAPERA
+171 GWVVNPIAPERA

-194 MFAAVGTSRTMV
+194 MFAAIGTSRTMV

-227 RAAGPS
+227 RAMGPS

-244 ACTPLTNVALALARA
+244 ACTPLTNAALALARA
-259 GRALPPECARVMNRL
+259 GRVLPPECARVMNRL
-274 ADRVENDATPDP
+274 ADRVENDAEPDP
-286 SDDIATLRRAGMPE
+286 GDDIAALRLANMPQ

-307 ALPLVQGAQAPNADP
+307 ALPLLDGAKPVNPDP
-322 LATLAPVRPR
+322 LAGLAPVRPR
-332 TPWRVLV
+332 TPWRVLA

-351 LVRLG
+351 LIRLA

-394 RALQSCAGSVVGVA
+394 RALQSCGGSVVGVA

-413 LAVDNNGIA
+413 LAVDQSGVA
-422 SLLTVAVLASLLPW
+422 SLLTVAALAALLPW

-462 GTWAIALA
+462 GTWTIALA

-479 GIVLVV
+479 GIVLLV

-503 AAMDTLAA
+503 ASMDTLAA
-511 YLNTA
+511 YLNTVFQA
-516 LQPAISDAPLSAAA
+516 
-530 DTPSDPARSAAQLA
+530 DPANRHD
-544 NVRTLRTTAYAR
+544 LRARAYAR

-564 QRALSEPRLVSR
+564 QRGLSEPRLVSR

-597 SALSRPAARAAGPAS
+597 TAWSWPEGQTPPS
-612 SASSASSASPADP
+612 
-625 ARLARPANAA
+625 AA
-635 EVGQLADALHR
+635 EVAQLADALHA
-646 MSVAVDQGDII
+646 MSVAVDQG
-657 PTPPIT
+657 
-663 VATPALADVAAEIES
+663 VATPVTAVTAPSPALADVAAEIEA

-688 AATPRATAPKPTA
+688 AAAPGAGAPKHPV
-701 HQT
+701 HQV